1 MNKRLISILLT
12 FIVLY
17 IVSTYF
23 HNLILD
29 NNDITLPFSIE
40 RLYLFLTGYSILICF
55 NLQLFTKTP
64 KIADRIGFIYLGTS
78 LIKIVLF
85 LVVFHPPIIL
95 QESLVLPT
103 KLSLLVPIF
112 IFLIMEVFFITKI
125 LNRNR

>member
-55 NLQLFTKTP
+55 NLQLFTKIP

-112 IFLIMEVFFITKI
+112 IFLIMEVFFVTKI